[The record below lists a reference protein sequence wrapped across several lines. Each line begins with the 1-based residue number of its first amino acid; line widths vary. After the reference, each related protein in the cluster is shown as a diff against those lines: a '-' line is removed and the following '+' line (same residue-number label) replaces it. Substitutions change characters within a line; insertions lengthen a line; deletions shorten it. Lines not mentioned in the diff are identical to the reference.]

1 VSLINHNKAWAATV
15 FLVADFK
22 ICESRNVGQ
31 AVFVLFVLSLIG

>member
-1 VSLINHNKAWAATV
+1 MSLINHNKAWAATV

-31 AVFVLFVLSLIG
+31 RLFLFCLCSL